1 MFHEHL
7 MKMCVSLLLGRMF
20 WMYVLALMNYDI
32 IQILHFLV
40 DFLFGCI
47 AIVESGILN
56 SPIVIV

>member
-1 MFHEHL
+1 
-7 MKMCVSLLLGRMF
+7 
-20 WMYVLALMNYDI
+20 MNYDI